1 MEIPRG
7 QIDHQKLLEEL
18 VAVFHAPK
26 SKAPKSKARRN
37 GKYKRSVVFVLL
49 LLLLGIASAVF
60 FFLASAFAMS
70 GRQPLS
76 KRQPIS
82 KKKSIGTELSQGRV
96 RHSSRPTVRGI
107 LQFRGNEE
115 RNWYGMGPVPFQPE
129 ILWRFP
135 DRPMCSE
142 SRVGSEVSTW
152 CGTGWTG
159 QPVVWERP
167 DGITEVI
174 VGAYDR
180 KVHFINAETG
190 KETRPPFTTG
200 DIIKGSV
207 TLDPDGDPLLYFGS
221 RDNKL
226 RIVAID
232 RPRPVE
238 LFALPASFVH
248 GIWNNDWD
256 ANPTIRDGILY
267 TGGENGYFF
276 AIKLNRDY
284 DERGLVQ
291 VHPEMLAS
299 VQGWTKELL
308 KKVGDSNA
316 SIENSVTLFK
326 NRVYFANSAGRIVG
340 LDISNLK
347 EGHCPMVFDFW
358 AGDDVDA
365 TIVADH
371 DGSLYV
377 SVELERFLPRSDEVG
392 QLMKLD
398 PAKPKNP
405 LLWSLAIPPSFA
417 DYKGGI
423 WATPALGRGV
433 LYVATNPGQLLAVD
447 TRTGQI
453 TFADFI
459 NPHAWSSP
467 VVVDDTL
474 MVATCKGE
482 IRAYGL
488 DDPRKPERLWSVHI
502 PSGACIESTPAV
514 WKGRII
520 VGARDG
526 YIYAFGKPPSP
537 KPIKT
542 SMLHSVQH

>member
-1 MEIPRG
+1 MDAFPDQNPE
-7 QIDHQKLLEEL
+7 QQLLKEL
-18 VAVFHAPK
+18 MDEFHAPVERPSSHGLPQK
-26 SKAPKSKARRN
+26 SESLTLIL
-37 GKYKRSVVFVLL
+37 VLL
-49 LLLLGIASAVF
+49 FIGMTTAIFV
-60 FFLASAFAMS
+60 FLAGGFLS
-70 GRQPLS
+70 GKNAPTRVCDKKHQSL
-76 KRQPIS
+76 PIR
-82 KKKSIGTELSQGRV
+82 KEPKT
-96 RHSSRPTVRGI
+96 PAVRGI
-107 LQFRGNEE
+107 LQFRGNEQ
-115 RNWYGMGPVPFQPE
+115 RNWYGVGPVPDHPE

-135 DRPMCSE
+135 SKPMCAQ
-142 SRVGSEVSTW
+142 SRVGHQVSTW

-159 QPVVWERP
+159 QPVIWERP

-180 KVHFINAETG
+180 KVHFIDAQTG
-190 KETRPPFTTG
+190 KATRPPFSTG

-207 TLDPDGDPLLYFGS
+207 TLDPNGDPLLYFGS

-232 RPRPVE
+232 RSRPVE

-284 DERGLVQ
+284 DENGFIQ
-291 VHPEMLAS
+291 VHPEMLVS
-299 VQGWTKELL
+299 VKGWTNELL

-316 SIENSVTLFK
+316 SIENSVTLYGD
-326 NRVYFANSAGRIVG
+326 RVYFANSAGRIVG
-340 LDISNLK
+340 LDISNLQQ
-347 EGHCPMVFDFW
+347 GRCPIVFDFW

-371 DGSLYV
+371 DGALYV

-398 PAKPKNP
+398 PKRPDQP
-405 LLWSLAIPPSFA
+405 LVWHLSIPPSFS

-423 WATPALGRGV
+423 WATPALGKGV

-447 TRTGQI
+447 STTGEV
-453 TFADFI
+453 TFTD
-459 NPHAWSSP
+459 NLGPHAWSSP
-467 VVVDDTL
+467 VIVDDML

-482 IRAYGL
+482 IRAY
-488 DDPRKPERLWSVHI
+488 DVKNPREPEYRWSAHI
-502 PSGACIESTPAV
+502 PTGACIESTPAV
-514 WKGRII
+514 WKGKII

-526 YIYAFGKPPSP
+526 YIYAFGKPQPP
-537 KPIKT
+537 GYVKT
-542 SMLHSVQH
+542 SMLHSVPH